1 MDAPGSD
8 KEIAH
13 GANVR
18 PFVGDNPFAWVDDDI
33 GVDALDWAAVRSAPT
48 PPLAIRGDKG
58 LLAPDVHELE
68 RFARRLAAK
77 RCLTNPTGRSAR
89 SVKVCAPAHDERR
102 RIG

>member
-48 PPLAIRGDKG
+48 PPLAIRGDKR
-58 LLAPDVHELE
+58 LLSPDAHDLE
-68 RFARRLAAK
+68 RVALGLAAK
-77 RCLTNPTGRSAR
+77 RSVANARGRSAR